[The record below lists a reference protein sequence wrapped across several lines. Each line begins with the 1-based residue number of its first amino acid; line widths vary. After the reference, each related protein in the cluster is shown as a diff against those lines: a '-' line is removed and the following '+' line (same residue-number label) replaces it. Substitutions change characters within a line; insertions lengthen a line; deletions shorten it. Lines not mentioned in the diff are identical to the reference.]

1 MECEEA
7 TLHVVQ
13 LFISLGFK
21 IHPEKSVVIPT
32 QVLEF
37 LGFSLNSILMIVTL
51 KDKKADK
58 ILQLCQKFS
67 NPGRQFTIR
76 EVASFIGTLVSSFP
90 RVEFGPLHYRH
101 ILRLIKSLI

>member
-7 TLHVVQ
+7 TLHAVQ

-21 IHPEKSVVIPT
+21 THPEKSVVIPT

-37 LGFSLNSILMIVTL
+37 LGFTLNSILMTVNLTG
-51 KDKKADK
+51 KKAEK

-67 NPGRQFTIR
+67 HPGRQFTIR
-76 EVASFIGTLVSSFP
+76 EVPLSLEPWFLVSP
-90 RVEFGPLHYRH
+90 G
-101 ILRLIKSLI
+101 